1 MEASSKLVFGQLNM
15 LYLPL
20 SKINAFDSWREEIG
34 FHLVS
39 SQEIESPC
47 LLKLLY
53 NELSQS
59 RQWQNAK

>member
-1 MEASSKLVFGQLNM
+1 MEASSKLAFGQLNM
-15 LYLPL
+15 LYLRL
-20 SKINAFDSWREEIG
+20 FKINAFDSWRKEIR

-53 NELSQS
+53 NELSQPH
-59 RQWQNAK
+59 QGQNAK